1 MKLKTSTSKTS
12 RDSHELFENA
22 FRHSPIGMA
31 LISPEGKWLMVNASI
46 CSIVGYSETELLSKT
61 FQDITHP
68 DDLGADLN
76 CRRRM
81 LDGGAATYTV
91 EKRYYHKGG
100 GIVWVLLV
108 ATLIKDGS
116 GAP

>member
-1 MKLKTSTSKTS
+1 MKIKLPVSVALLGGE
-12 RDSHELFENA
+12 ELFEKA
-22 FRHSPIGMA
+22 FLNSPIGMA

-76 CRRRM
+76 CMRRM